1 VKSDALGYH
10 AAFLPPPLEL
20 RARGDTQRTTEM
32 TDGMCG
38 LLSLYELE
46 GRPGFEWVSC
56 AKKAAA
62 TL

>member
-1 VKSDALGYH
+1 M
-10 AAFLPPPLEL
+10 
-20 RARGDTQRTTEM
+20 R
-32 TDGMCG
+32 G
-38 LLSLYELE
+38 LLVLYELE